1 MAGRISYY
9 GGIVKDGLVLNLDAA
24 KKDSYPGSGTVW
36 NDLSGNGYNGTLT
49 NATYSSNNGGSIVFN
64 GTNSYVVF
72 SNTSTMLNG
81 LSAASM
87 NMWINV
93 TRRGGGGVK
102 YQAIAGWRDDSD
114 ADFYFLLVDGSGAA
128 VPSEFR
134 TRTSTG
140 QWDVNVSYLP
150 YFGSWTFISTIV
162 SSNTAD
168 LYING
173 VLAGSNTNKTGAFGA
188 ASNQF
193 RIGSDSAFP
202 SLITYPMQ
210 GNMAN
215 FLAYN
220 RALSANE
227 VTQNYNALKSRF
239 GL

>member
-1 MAGRISYY
+1 MYTGPT
-9 GGIVKDGLVLNLDAA
+9 IVRENLILHLDAA
-24 KKDSYPGSGTVW
+24 NTKSYPGSGTAW
-36 NDLSGNGYNGTLT
+36 TDLSGNGYNGTLT

-64 GTNSYVVF
+64 GTNSYVLF
-72 SNTSTMLNG
+72 SNTSTILNG

-93 TRRGGGGVK
+93 TRRGGGGIK

-128 VPSEFR
+128 VPAEFR

-150 YFGSWTFISTIV
+150 YFGNWAFISTIV
-162 SSNTAD
+162 NSNRAD

-173 VLAGSNTNKTGAFGA
+173 NLVASNTNKTGSFGA

-193 RIGSDSAFP
+193 RIGTDSAFP

-215 FLAYN
+215 FLAYS
-220 RALSANE
+220 RALRADE
-227 VTQNYNALKSRF
+227 ILQNFNATKGRF